1 LGVEKTRLLLVY
13 EFMEKKVQT
22 KEEEISGFD
31 VRMLLDEL
39 ENDVHWKIR
48 LHIAQ
53 WCRRVK
59 VSSLVKY
66 SA

>member
-1 LGVEKTRLLLVY
+1 
-13 EFMEKKVQT
+13 MEKKVQT